1 MFCFRDNGKM
11 RFMKKLELS
20 PSCIHPYGIIPPQ
33 AGTSNVRPLTLHPQ
47 HTHYTPTVTP
57 HTLTTYPPLTPSHP
71 HYIPTPH
78 PSHPHTLT
86 GEEGEGVLQ
95 YLLTSHTNQLMVF
108 QDSSLVWAAR
118 LDHPPTDIT
127 VANFK

>member
-1 MFCFRDNGKM
+1 MASSPHRQVHP
-11 RFMKKLELS
+11 LS
-20 PSCIHPYGIIPPQ
+20 VCS
-33 AGTSNVRPLTLHPQ
+33 TLHPQ
-47 HTHYTPTVTP
+47 HT
-57 HTLTTYPPLTPSHP
+57 PLTIHP
-71 HYIPTPH
+71 
-78 PSHPHTLT
+78 T

-118 LDHPPTDIT
+118 LDHSPTDIT

>member
-1 MFCFRDNGKM
+1 M

-33 AGTSNVRPLTLHPQ
+33 TGTPNVRPLTLHPQ
-47 HTHYTPTVTP
+47 HT
-57 HTLTTYPPLTPSHP
+57 LTTYPLPPS
-71 HYIPTPH
+71 T
-78 PSHPHTLT
+78 PHTLT

-118 LDHPPTDIT
+118 LDHPPADIT

>member
-1 MFCFRDNGKM
+1 MSV
-11 RFMKKLELS
+11 LS
-20 PSCIHPYGIIPPQ
+20 PY
-33 AGTSNVRPLTLHPQ
+33 TYNTLSL
-47 HTHYTPTVTP
+47 HTH
-57 HTLTTYPPLTPSHP
+57 PS
-71 HYIPTPH
+71 
-78 PSHPHTLT
+78 PSIPHTLT